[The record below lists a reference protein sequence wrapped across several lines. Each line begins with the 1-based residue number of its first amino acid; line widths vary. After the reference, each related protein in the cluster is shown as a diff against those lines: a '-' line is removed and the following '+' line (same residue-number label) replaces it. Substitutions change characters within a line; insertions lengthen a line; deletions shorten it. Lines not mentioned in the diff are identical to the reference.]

1 MPATSCFGHLPPIYL
16 FTRRCVLSM
25 RASKSY
31 RQQ

>member
-1 MPATSCFGHLPPIYL
+1 MPATSCSGRLSAHLP

-31 RQQ
+31 RQ